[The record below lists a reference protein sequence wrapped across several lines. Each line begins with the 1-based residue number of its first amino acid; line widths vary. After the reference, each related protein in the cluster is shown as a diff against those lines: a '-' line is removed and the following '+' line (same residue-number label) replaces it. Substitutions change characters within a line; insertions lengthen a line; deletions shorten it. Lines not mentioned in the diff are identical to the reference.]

1 MEEVGSVKMLS
12 IYRTTWDHIPKDPT
26 LQQNMFY
33 VLLTFMYLEISM
45 NDEPNEHIQT
55 W

>member
-1 MEEVGSVKMLS
+1 MLS
-12 IYRTTWDHIPKDPT
+12 IYQTTWDHIPKAIT

-45 NDEPNEHIQT
+45 NDKPNEHILT
-55 W
+55 